1 MIRETRSTIINRDNQ
16 QTESRLIEGYAVVF
30 DSMSEDLGG
39 FREIIAR
46 GAITQDTIN
55 NSDVLFLLNHNA
67 DRGILARSNKGN
79 GSLKLE
85 VDEKGLKFSF
95 EAPKTTLGDEV
106 LEGIKRG
113 DISKCSFAFT
123 VQSDTFEK
131 QADDT
136 IIRTINTIGQLYD
149 ASVVYFP
156 AYPETTVDTRSFEKF
171 IAEIEKRNE
180 EKETE
185 KDEETDTEVKE
196 DETQVEEKEC
206 GKSDD
211 EQRKEETEQPTDTE
225 DEESSEENEE
235 KDVEENETENE
246 KSEDDKENEETEDEE
261 RKINNNDNIIVNRM
275 KKNFS
280 LIKTI
285 NDVVEGRSL
294 NEVAEGIVKEGRAAA
309 AKAGVT
315 VGGQIV
321 LPFETEKRF
330 EDNPNGVLAS
340 QNTEAV
346 TYGGEVV
353 PTETYDLLGALRD
366 KLVVAQLGAR
376 MINATG
382 NIEVPV
388 YDGANCT
395 WESEVGD
402 AKDGAGKFKSV
413 KLSPK
418 RLTAIL
424 PISKQFLI
432 QTSDTAEQVLRD
444 DLIAAISEKL
454 QKTMFGDGA
463 GDNVTPAGLFNGVS
477 EDAAAFTYADAVNME
492 ELLEA
497 RNVNGQYK
505 YVMHP
510 TAKALL
516 RTTNIDKGSGK
527 FVFADNQVIGVDAY
541 STNSVVNRGVIVG
554 DWSNLYVATFGA
566 IDLTVDPY
574 TAAGK
579 GQVILT
585 VNAYFDYAP
594 VRDEAFVKRIIKG

>member
-1 MIRETRSTIINRDNQ
+1 MKETRNIILTRDNNQ
-16 QTESRLIEGYAVVF
+16 SESRLIEGYAVVF

-39 FREIIAR
+39 FREVISR
-46 GAITQDTIN
+46 DAITPETIN
-55 NSDVLFLLNHNA
+55 KSDILFLLNHDVN
-67 DRGILARSNKGN
+67 RGILARSRNGQ

-85 VDEKGLKFSF
+85 IDEKGLKFSF
-95 EAPKTTLGDEV
+95 EAPHTALGDEV

-123 VQSDTFEK
+123 VNSDTYEK
-131 QADDT
+131 QPDDT
-136 IIRTINTIGQLYD
+136 IVRTINSIAQLYD

-156 AYPETTVDTRSFEKF
+156 AYSETEVDTRGLNKF
-171 IAEIEKRNE
+171 IADLEQRKDNSEENENDPE
-180 EKETE
+180 EKEDE
-185 KDEETDTEVKE
+185 LKDNEETTETETE
-196 DETQVEEKEC
+196 DEKPVEEKEC
-206 GKSDD
+206 GESDD
-211 EQRKEETEQPTDTE
+211 EQR
-225 DEESSEENEE
+225 SEENTDEDNSEVTEE
-235 KDVEENETENE
+235 KESDTEENETEDN
-246 KSEDDKENEETEDEE
+246 SEETHKEE
-261 RKINNNDNIIVNRM
+261 KRNNKNIIYNKM
-275 KKNFS
+275 KFS

-285 NDVVEGRSL
+285 NDVVNNRSLDEVAENVIKEGRS
-294 NEVAEGIVKEGRAAA
+294 AA

-330 EDNPNGVLAS
+330 EDTPNGVLAS
-340 QNTEAV
+340 QNTEAA
-346 TYGGEVV
+346 TYGGEAV

-382 NIEVPV
+382 NIEVPKYSGSNV
-388 YDGANCT
+388 T
-395 WESEVGD
+395 WESEIGD

-454 QKTMFGDGA
+454 QRTIFGDGA
-463 GDNVTPAGLFNGVS
+463 GDDVTPAGLFNGVS
-477 EDAAAFTYADAVNME
+477 EDATAFTYADAVNME

-566 IDLTVDPY
+566 LDLTVDPY
-574 TAAGK
+574 TAAAK

-585 VNAYFDYAP
+585 VNAYVDYAP